1 MWRRERT
8 GETASRWCETGQM
21 SGCEGNR
28 EEVKKEREEEK
39 VEKCETEGRGVQAVQ
54 TNKTIPTCGMTVSV
68 AVFTC
73 EADR

>member
-1 MWRRERT
+1 
-8 GETASRWCETGQM
+8 M